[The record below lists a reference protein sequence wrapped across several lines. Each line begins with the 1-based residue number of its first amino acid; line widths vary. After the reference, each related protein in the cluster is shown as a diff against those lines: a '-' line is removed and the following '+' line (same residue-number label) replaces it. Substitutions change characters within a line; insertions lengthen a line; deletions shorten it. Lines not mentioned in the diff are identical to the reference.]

1 MCQENKV
8 YRKKVTKPSQEL
20 SFTWSRENLATSII
34 NIERSRA
41 FADKAWAANRD
52 RVFID
57 KRGAKSDW
65 FKA

>member
-1 MCQENKV
+1 MN
-8 YRKKVTKPSQEL
+8 SLL

-34 NIERSRA
+34 NIERSGA

-57 KRGAKSDW
+57 KRGAKYYW